1 MSPPHTIH
9 THTDVLALEL
19 PLEATVQFLVSTPSI
34 TSPRMPPPRA
44 RASSIEF
51 RTLKKK
57 DVRHVGLVRAER
69 PEPEG
74 HAEECD
80 PGAKIAA
87 GDAAEA
93 GEASAGA
100 DG

>member
-1 MSPPHTIH
+1 MDIL
-9 THTDVLALEL
+9 VLEL
-19 PLEATVQFLVSTPSI
+19 PLEGTVQFLVSAPLI
-34 TSPRMPPPRA
+34 TSPRLP
-44 RASSIEF
+44 SIEF
-51 RTLKKK
+51 RTPKKK
-57 DVRHVGLVRAER
+57 DVRHVGLVRAEC

-93 GEASAGA
+93 GGAPAGA
-100 DG
+100 N